1 MTLSHRQALS
11 RRNVLRGGV
20 ALGAAAAVGPLTVG
34 SADAVTVPAGGVFD
48 CVVVGAGL
56 SGLAAARKLSAA
68 GRSVVVVEARNRP
81 GGRVQTVSTVG
92 GGLHFDGG
100 AEFIGPTQNSIQ
112 ALADEFGV
120 NTFPTYNEGTNFYW
134 HNGVKTP
141 YPAAIGIPIN
151 QSIGETALAIAKLSA
166 ICLTITPGKPW
177 EHLLATY
184 WDSITFKEW
193 IDRTVVSADAKLQLS
208 LICSSTLSVG
218 PELVSALFMFNYIAS
233 AGDANNPGTMFRLL
247 NTSGGAQERFFD
259 GGAYRV
265 PEAMANTI
273 SDSIVYNAPVSTI
286 DTRSGKAVV
295 TTAAGTFTGKRV
307 IVAMS
312 PAISGKISYPGGLT
326 TNRNRLHAQ
335 MKMGYEGKF
344 QAAYD
349 SPWWRTEGWSGQVIG
364 NGGPI
369 DVTFE
374 TYSQGK
380 FWLMGFIS
388 GENMRTRE
396 TQPANQL
403 MDDCTDALVRYFDSR
418 ARTLQVDRGLKRW
431 DLDEYSW
438 GGPTAIAGR
447 NVITRAGTALRQPI
461 GPIHWAGTESAIYWQ
476 GYMDGAVTA
485 GYRTADEVHSALV

>member
-1 MTLSHRQALS
+1 MTLS
-11 RRNVLRGGV
+11 RRNVLRGAV
-20 ALGAAAAVGPLTVG
+20 ALGAAGAVAPFTAE
-34 SADAVTVPAGGVFD
+34 SAQAVTTPPGGVFD

-56 SGLAAARKLSAA
+56 SGLAAARKLRAA

-81 GGRVQTVSTVG
+81 GGRVVNVNSQSG
-92 GGLHFDGG
+92 NLHFDGG
-100 AEFIGPTQNSIQ
+100 AEFIGPTQNTIA
-112 ALADEFGV
+112 ALANEFGV

-134 HNGVKTP
+134 HNGQKTS

-177 EHLLATY
+177 EHVLAGY
-184 WDSITFKEW
+184 WDSITFKDW
-193 IDRTVVSADAKLQLS
+193 IDRTAVSADAKLQLS

-273 SDSIVYNAPVSTI
+273 SDAIVYNAPVSKI

-295 TTAAGTFTGKRV
+295 TTSAGTYTGKRV

-312 PAISGKISYPGGLT
+312 PAIAGRISYPGGLT
-326 TNRNRLHAQ
+326 TDRNRLHTQ

-344 QAAYD
+344 QAAYNT
-349 SPWWRTEGWSGQVIG
+349 PWWRDEGWSGQVIG
-364 NGGPI
+364 NGAPI

-380 FWLMGFIS
+380 YWLMGFIS

-396 TQPANQL
+396 TTDPNVL
-403 MDDCTDALVRYFDSR
+403 MNDCTDALVRYFDER
-418 ARTLQVDRGLKRW
+418 ARTLQVDRGFKRW

-438 GGPTAIAGR
+438 GGPTAIAGP
-447 NVITRAGTALRQPI
+447 NVITRAGTALRKPI

-476 GYMDGAVTA
+476 GYMDGAVTS
-485 GYRTADEVHSALV
+485 GYRTADEVNAAL

>member
-1 MTLSHRQALS
+1 MTALS
-11 RRNVLRGGV
+11 RRTVLRGAV
-20 ALGAAAAVGPLTVG
+20 ALGAAGAVAPLTSE
-34 SADAVTVPAGGVFD
+34 SAQAVTTPPGGVFD

-56 SGLAAARKLSAA
+56 SGLAAARKLKAA

-112 ALADEFGV
+112 ALANEFGV

-134 HNGVKTP
+134 HNGVKTA

-177 EHLLATY
+177 EHLLASY
-184 WDSITFKEW
+184 WDSITFKDW

-265 PEAMANTI
+265 PEAMANTL
-273 SDSIVYNAPVSTI
+273 SDNIVYNAPVSTI

-295 TTAAGTFTGKRV
+295 TTSAGTFTGKRV

-312 PAISGKISYPGGLT
+312 PAIAGRISYPGGLT
-326 TNRNRLHAQ
+326 TDRNRLHTQ

-349 SPWWRTEGWSGQVIG
+349 TPWWRNEGWSGQVIG

-380 FWLMGFIS
+380 YWLMGFIS

-396 TQPANQL
+396 TQDPNTL
-403 MDDCTDALVRYFDSR
+403 MNDCTDALVRYFDSR
-418 ARTLQVDRGLKRW
+418 ARTLQVDRGYKRW
-431 DLDEYSW
+431 DLDPYSW
-438 GGPTAIAGR
+438 GGPTAIAGP
-447 NVITRAGTALRQPI
+447 NVITRAGTALRKPI

-476 GYMDGAVTA
+476 GYMDGAVTS
-485 GYRTADEVHSALV
+485 GYRTADEVNAAL